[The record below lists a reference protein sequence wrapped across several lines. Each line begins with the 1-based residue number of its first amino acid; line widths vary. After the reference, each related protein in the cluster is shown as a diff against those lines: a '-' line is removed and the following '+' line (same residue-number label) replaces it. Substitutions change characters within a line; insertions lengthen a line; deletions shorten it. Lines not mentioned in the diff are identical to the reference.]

1 MVRAP
6 LAAVYCAAPPAAPA
20 VGTKQGPILVIFL
33 SVQRA
38 MHVLARPKL
47 RPGQARPIVCPDLAM
62 FVKWRAAWS
71 AVLGLGLG
79 VVLGTRL
86 VAP

>member
-1 MVRAP
+1 MFWP
-6 LAAVYCAAPPAAPA
+6 
-20 VGTKQGPILVIFL
+20 GPG
-33 SVQRA
+33 
-38 MHVLARPKL
+38 PG
-47 RPGQARPIVCPDLAM
+47 PGQARPIVCPDLAM

>member
-1 MVRAP
+1 MFWP
-6 LAAVYCAAPPAAPA
+6 
-20 VGTKQGPILVIFL
+20 GPG
-33 SVQRA
+33 
-38 MHVLARPKL
+38 
-47 RPGQARPIVCPDLAM
+47 PGPGQDQARPIVCPDLAM